1 MFAPPVP
8 PISAQKELVAQV
20 EAFGAEIERHTK
32 IMKEAKD
39 KKENIIKKYLSIE

>member
-1 MFAPPVP
+1 MLAPPGP

-32 IMKEAKD
+32 IMNEAKD